1 MPILENVISS
11 NEAHLRR
18 VYDRLIEGTARRV
31 ALLGLAFKQ
40 GTDDLR
46 ESPMVELAERLLGR
60 GFDLSIHDAHVR
72 ISHLTGSNR
81 AYVDARIP
89 HLSRLMVATPMA
101 AVFGAE
107 VVVLASTEPDSVA
120 GRRGCAG
127 RAAGRPRAA
136 AGAGRARRRLSR
148 RGLVRRGAW
157 RAS

>member
-18 VYDRLIEGTARRV
+18 VYDRLIAGTARRV
-31 ALLGLAFKQ
+31 ALLGLSFKP

-46 ESPMVELAERLLGR
+46 ESPLVELAERLLGK
-60 GFDLSIHDAHVR
+60 GFDLSIYDANVR
-72 ISHLTGSNR
+72 ISHLTGANR
-81 AYVDARIP
+81 AYMDARIP

-107 VVVLASTEPDSVA
+107 VVVLGEHRARVGR
-120 GRRGCAG
+120 GRRGRAG
-127 RAAGRPRAA
+127 RAARRPRAPPRA
-136 AGAGRARRRLSR
+136 DRARRRLSR
-148 RGLVRRGAW
+148 RGLVSGGAW

>member
-1 MPILENVISS
+1 
-11 NEAHLRR
+11 
-18 VYDRLIEGTARRV
+18 
-31 ALLGLAFKQ
+31 
-40 GTDDLR
+40 
-46 ESPMVELAERLLGR
+46 MVELAERLLGR

-107 VVVLASTEPDSVA
+107 IVVLASTEPDSVA
-120 GRRGCAG
+120 AAAGARR
-127 RAAGRPRAA
+127 RAARRPRAPARAGRPR
-136 AGAGRARRRLSR
+136 RWLPR
-148 RGLVRRGAW
+148 RGLVRGGAW